1 MMRTYNGPA
10 NGKGAVSEWTSSGSA
25 GTGRMLIT
33 ESVQPM
39 RISIQVDWVKPFV
52 ARNLNASCG

>member
-1 MMRTYNGPA
+1 MMRTDSGPA

-25 GTGRMLIT
+25 GTGRMLIP

-39 RISIQVDWVKPFV
+39 RI
-52 ARNLNASCG
+52 